1 MENLRTRT
9 PYKNMLL
16 RSLPAAIV
24 ERLSPHLSRQV
35 FRRSQVLYDPGQKV
49 DTLYFPEEGVC
60 SIVAAMKNGS
70 SVEVGIIGRDSFVGM
85 PAVLGSCYSLSRSL
99 IQIPGF
105 GHAIKA
111 AILTDA
117 AQDASGEI
125 SLRLLRAVQGL
136 LTQTSQTAACNRVHA
151 LEERLSRWLL
161 MCHDRMQM
169 DDLAITHEFLAVML
183 GTNRSSV
190 TLAAG
195 ILSKAGFIEYSRG
208 RVRIVDRKG
217 LEDAACECYSVVHA
231 EYVRLG
237 LL

>member
-1 MENLRTRT
+1 MESARARA
-9 PYKNMLL
+9 PYNNMLL
-16 RSLPAAIV
+16 RSLPAAEIG
-24 ERLSPHLSRQV
+24 RLSPHLSRQI
-35 FRRSQVLYDPGQKV
+35 FKQGRVLHEPGQKV
-49 DTLYFPEEGVC
+49 DTVYFPEEGVC

-70 SVEVGIIGRDSFVGM
+70 TVEVGIIGRDSFVGM
-85 PAVLGSCYSLSRSL
+85 PAVLGSNSSLCRSL
-99 IQIPGF
+99 IQISGF

-111 AILTDA
+111 AILMDPA
-117 AQDASGEI
+117 RNSSGEI
-125 SLRLLRAVQGL
+125 RLRLLRGVQGL
-136 LTQTSQTAACNRVHA
+136 LTQTAQNAACNRVHS

-190 TLAAG
+190 TLTAG
-195 ILSKAGFIEYSRG
+195 ILSKAGLIEYSRG